1 MSFSQDVKEELL
13 SVTGSARHCLL
24 AELAAIF
31 SFCGFVE
38 GTENNRLTIGIST
51 ENKTISIK
59 CFTLLKKTFNIYSSV
74 SVRKAGLRSAGSVY
88 TVKVEDGR
96 QAKEVLLALKLPAG
110 AEESG
115 KLSKTTDPV
124 LLKNA
129 CCKRAFIRGA
139 YLASGSMSNPEKGYH
154 LEFVC
159 SHKEQAAMLIHIL
172 KELSVEAK
180 EVLRKKYNVVYIKDG
195 EAIVELLGLMGAHRA
210 LMELES
216 TRVVKEVRNSINRRV
231 NCEAANITKTVNAA
245 AKQVEDILYIKEKI
259 GFSGMP
265 ENLRQMAKLRL
276 DYPDAT
282 LKELSEL
289 SDPPVGKSGVNHR
302 LRKLS
307 ELAERL
313 RLN

>member
-1 MSFSQDVKEELL
+1 MSFSQEVKEELL

-31 SFCGFVE
+31 CFCGFVE
-38 GTENNRLTIGIST
+38 NAENNRPTIGIFT

-74 SVRKAGLRSAGSVY
+74 SVRKSSQRSAGSVY
-88 TVKVEDGR
+88 TVKVENSR
-96 QAKEVLLALKLPAG
+96 QAEEVLLALKLLPLPKGMG
-110 AEESG
+110 AV
-115 KLSKTTDPV
+115 KKTTDLV

-129 CCKRAFIRGA
+129 CCKRAYIRGA
-139 YLASGSMSNPEKGYH
+139 YLVSGSMSNPEKGYH

-159 SHKEQAAMLIHIL
+159 GAEEQAEMLIHIL
-172 KELSVEAK
+172 KELSIEAK
-180 EVLRKKYNVVYIKDG
+180 EVLRKKYFVVYIKDG

-245 AKQVEDILYIKEKI
+245 AKQVEDIMYLKEKV

-265 ENLRQMAKLRL
+265 ESLRQMAKLRL
-276 DYPDAT
+276 DHPDAT